1 MTGVA
6 SDFKIYSDEFSTG
19 ALEALTQN
27 VDVLNA
33 TGAIRV
39 ITKGNKGNFRTES
52 FFKHTEGLV
61 SDRDNTSSAAVAK
74 KKLTQEEIKSVIVDS
89 RFGPVTQ
96 SLDSFRKLAD
106 DPSVMSF
113 LVGRMVGAEVAEDY
127 LKTALAT
134 LVAAIGTEAATAVF
148 DNTISANA
156 ISTGKPTANP
166 RALNRAK
173 ALFGDRQ
180 NRFTMIVG
188 PAAVYNQLVD
198 NQIAE
203 KLGEVSG
210 QAIYGAQPG
219 TLNLPFF
226 MTDCPALTFVDVA
239 DANKVKH
246 RVLLLTPEAI
256 TLEANDYFDVHTNI
270 LTGFQNLMAEW
281 QAESSYLVGVKG
293 FKYTGA
299 ARTRAALAT
308 GANWE
313 YAYESVKAGPG
324 VMVIFADVE

>member
-1 MTGVA
+1 MSGVA
-6 SDFKIYSDEFSTG
+6 GDFKIYSDEFSTG
-19 ALEALTQN
+19 AIEALTQN

-39 ITKGNKGNFRTES
+39 ITSANKGNFRTES

-61 SDRDNTSSAAVAK
+61 RDRDNQSVAAVDK
-74 KKLTQEEIKSVIVDS
+74 KKLTQEEIKSVIVDIGY
-89 RFGPVTQ
+89 GPVTQ

-106 DPSVMSF
+106 DPSAMSF
-113 LVGRMVGAEVAEDY
+113 IVGRMVGAEIAEDY
-127 LKTALAT
+127 LNTALAT
-134 LVAAIGTEAATAVF
+134 LVAAISTEAGAVF
-148 DNTISANA
+148 DNTTAGNIAL
-156 ISTGKPTANP
+156 TGAGTANV

-180 NRFTMIVG
+180 NRFAMIVG
-188 PAAVYNQLVD
+188 PSAVYNEMVD
-198 NQIAE
+198 NQISE

-210 QAIYGAQPG
+210 SAIYGAAPG

-226 MTDCPALTFVDVA
+226 MTDSPALTFTDVG
-239 DANKVKH
+239 DVVKH
-246 RVLLLTPEAI
+246 RVLLLTAEACV
-256 TLEANDYFDVHTNI
+256 LEANDYFDVHTNI

-293 FKYTGA
+293 FKYTGT

-308 GANWE
+308 GTNWE

-324 VMVIFADVE
+324 VMAIFLDAE